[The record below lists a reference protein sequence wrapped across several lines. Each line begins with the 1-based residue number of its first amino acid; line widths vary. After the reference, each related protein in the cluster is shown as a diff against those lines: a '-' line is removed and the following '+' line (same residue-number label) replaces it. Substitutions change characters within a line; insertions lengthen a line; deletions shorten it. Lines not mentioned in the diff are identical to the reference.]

1 MDKLWSLLRLNFSIR
16 EKVWLLAFVI
26 LAIALDAIGLG
37 YIQHRNYLAGNGV
50 VEEASRLSQE
60 ALRVQTLYQRQMME
74 WKNLLLRG
82 ETDNHYAE
90 YLARFESSE
99 RETAERAGG
108 LLQHLGENSEAGL
121 LVRAFLREHGRL
133 GKRYREALT
142 VFQLAETDPHI
153 TTDKYLQGVERVPA
167 ILLEKLL
174 TRVAADKA
182 SALAAIDAKL
192 ATDVQLAVTVFAV
205 ANLAALLL
213 AFGVAQ
219 GIKRSVGTLQGVM
232 EQVRH
237 ERDLTARVEINGNDE
252 LAGIAGHFTSLM
264 GEFRGILANFRA
276 AGDEVSGVADRVA
289 GFSEGTRSEVAAQ
302 HEKTRS
308 MVEGI
313 RHMGETVERITDH
326 AHQAAERAAAAD
338 AEARRGREA
347 VMSTL
352 GSMERLTQRMEG
364 VNDAV
369 KGLAAESEN
378 IGAVLD
384 VIDGVAE
391 QTNLLALNAAI
402 EAARAGEQ
410 GRGFAV
416 VADEVRTLA
425 TRTRQSTEEIQVM
438 IERLRRSASD
448 AVSVMEQGRK
458 HVAGSLEEARGAGVR
473 LEAITHEVASIHEM
487 NERIA
492 HVAEE
497 QGRVAALMDRD
508 LQAIHEVADRT
519 ADGAD
524 TTANLSGRL
533 AEMATDL
540 RGQIGIYRIGP

>member
-1 MDKLWSLLRLNFSIR
+1 MERLWNLLRLNFSIR

-60 ALRVQTLYQRQMME
+60 ALRVQAAYQRQMME
-74 WKNLLLRG
+74 WKSLLLRG
-82 ETDNHYAE
+82 ETDDHYNE
-90 YLARFESSE
+90 YLARFENAE
-99 RETAERAGG
+99 EETRELAGA
-108 LLQHLGENSEAGL
+108 LVSDLGENSEASL

-142 VFQLAETDPHI
+142 VYQLAETDPHI

-174 TRVAADKA
+174 ARVAADKR
-182 SALAAIDAKL
+182 SALEAIDAKL
-192 ATDVQLAVTVFAV
+192 ATDVQMAVIVFAV
-205 ANLAALLL
+205 ANIAALLL

-219 GIKRSVGTLQGVM
+219 GIKRSVRQLQGVM
-232 EQVRH
+232 EQVRN
-237 ERDLTARVEINGNDE
+237 ERDLTARVDIHSNDE
-252 LAGIAGHFTSLM
+252 LAGIAGHFSSLM
-264 GEFRGILANFRA
+264 DEFRAILANFRS
-276 AGDEVSGVADRVA
+276 AGDEVSGVAGKVA
-289 GFSEGTRSEVAAQ
+289 GFSQETRTEVAAQ

-313 RHMGETVERITDH
+313 RHMSTTVTRITEI
-326 AHQAAERAAAAD
+326 AHDAAERAAAAD
-338 AEARRGREA
+338 AEAGRGREA

-352 GSMERLTQRMEG
+352 ESMERLTRRMDG

-369 KGLAAESEN
+369 RGLAAESES

-425 TRTRQSTEEIQVM
+425 TRTRQSTEEIQAM
-438 IERLRRSASD
+438 IERLRGSAGE
-448 AVSVMEQGRK
+448 AVAAMERGRE

-473 LEAITHEVASIHEM
+473 LEEITREVAAIHEM
-487 NERIA
+487 NGEIVR
-492 HVAEE
+492 VAEA
-497 QGRVAALMDRD
+497 QSRVAEDMERD
-508 LQAIHEVADRT
+508 IQTIHEVADRT

-524 TTANLSGRL
+524 TTASLSGRL
-533 AEMATDL
+533 AEMATGL
-540 RGQIGIYRIGP
+540 RGQIGVYRI

>member
-1 MDKLWSLLRLNFSIR
+1 MEKLWDLLRLNFSIR

-50 VEEASRLSQE
+50 VEQASSLSQE
-60 ALRVQTLYQRQMME
+60 ALRVRAAYQRQMME

-82 ETDNHYAE
+82 ETENFYDDD
-90 YLARFESSE
+90 LARFEQAE
-99 RETAERAGG
+99 GETRAMADG
-108 LLQHLGENSEAGL
+108 LLAHLGENSEAGL

-133 GKRYREALT
+133 GKRFREALT
-142 VFQLAETDPHI
+142 VYRLAEIDPHI
-153 TTDKYLQGVERVPA
+153 TTDKYLQGVEQVPA

-174 TRVAADKA
+174 ERVAADKGT
-182 SALAAIDAKL
+182 ALAAIEGKL

-205 ANLAALLL
+205 ANIAALLL
-213 AFGVAQ
+213 AFGVAR
-219 GIKRSVGTLQGVM
+219 GIKHSVGQLQGVM
-232 EQVRH
+232 EHVRN
-237 ERDLTARVEINGNDE
+237 ERDLTARVNLNSNDE
-252 LAGIAGHFTSLM
+252 LAGIAGHFSSLM
-264 GEFRGILANFRA
+264 DEFRGILANFRS
-276 AGDEVSGVADRVA
+276 AGDEVSGVAGKVA
-289 GFSEGTRSEVAAQ
+289 GFSEETRGEVTEQ
-302 HEKTRS
+302 YEKTRS
-308 MVEGI
+308 MEQGV
-313 RHMGETVERITDH
+313 RRMGDTVARITDH

-338 AEARRGREA
+338 SEAGRGREA

-352 GSMERLTQRMEG
+352 QSMESLTRRMEG

-369 KGLAAESEN
+369 RGLAAESEN

-425 TRTRQSTEEIQVM
+425 TRTRQSTEEIQAM
-438 IERLRRSASD
+438 IERLRKSAAD
-448 AVSVMEQGRK
+448 AVTVMEQGRK

-473 LEAITHEVASIHEM
+473 LEAITREVASIHEM

-492 HVAEE
+492 QVAEE
-497 QGRVAALMDRD
+497 QSRVAESMERD
-508 LQAIHEVADRT
+508 IQSIHEVADRT
-519 ADGAD
+519 ANGAD
-524 TTANLSGRL
+524 NTASLSGRL
-533 AEMATDL
+533 AEMAAGL
-540 RGQIGIYRIGP
+540 RGQIGIYRI

>member
-1 MDKLWSLLRLNFSIR
+1 MERLWNLLRLNFSIR

-60 ALRVQTLYQRQMME
+60 ALRVQAAYQRQMME
-74 WKNLLLRG
+74 WKSLLLRG
-82 ETDNHYAE
+82 ETDDHYNE
-90 YLARFESSE
+90 YLARFEAAE
-99 RETAERAGG
+99 EETRGLAGE
-108 LLQHLGENSEAGL
+108 LVSDLGENSEASL

-142 VFQLAETDPHI
+142 VYQLAETDPHI

-174 TRVAADKA
+174 ARVAADKR
-182 SALAAIDAKL
+182 SALEAIDAKL
-192 ATDVQLAVTVFAV
+192 ATDVQMAVIVFAV
-205 ANLAALLL
+205 ANIAALLL

-219 GIKRSVGTLQGVM
+219 GIKRSVRQLQGVM
-232 EQVRH
+232 EQVRN
-237 ERDLTARVEINGNDE
+237 ERDLTARVDIHSNDE
-252 LAGIAGHFTSLM
+252 LAGIAGHFSSLM
-264 GEFRGILANFRA
+264 DEFRAILANFRS
-276 AGDEVSGVADRVA
+276 AGDEVSGVAGKVA
-289 GFSEGTRSEVAAQ
+289 GFSQETRTEVAEQ

-313 RHMGETVERITDH
+313 RHMSTTVTRITEI
-326 AHQAAERAAAAD
+326 AHDAAERAAAAD
-338 AEARRGREA
+338 AEAGRGREA

-352 GSMERLTQRMEG
+352 ESMERLTRRMDG

-369 KGLAAESEN
+369 RGLAAESES

-425 TRTRQSTEEIQVM
+425 TRTRQSTEEIQAM
-438 IERLRRSASD
+438 IERLRGSAGE
-448 AVSVMEQGRK
+448 AVAAMERGRE

-473 LEAITHEVASIHEM
+473 LEEITREVAAIHEM
-487 NERIA
+487 NGEIVR
-492 HVAEE
+492 VAEA
-497 QGRVAALMDRD
+497 QSRVAEDMERD
-508 LQAIHEVADRT
+508 IQAIHEVADRT

-524 TTANLSGRL
+524 TTASLSGRL
-533 AEMATDL
+533 AEMATGL
-540 RGQIGIYRIGP
+540 RGQIGVYRI